1 MIDEIDK
8 IEPFLAGKTHP
19 LPLEFLEE
27 GRRFEIV
34 GLEKDFRNLS
44 IIRISPGS
52 SVLIKGEKRVDEE
65 YKPLGGGYY
74 ISPTTEVIGL

>member
-1 MIDEIDK
+1 MIEENK
-8 IEPFLAGKTHP
+8 IEPFSAGKTNP
-19 LPLEFLEE
+19 LPLEYLEE

-44 IIRISPGS
+44 IVRISPGS
-52 SVLIKGEKRVDEE
+52 SVLIKGEKKTDEE

-74 ISPTTEVIGL
+74 ISPTTSVVGL